1 MSINFDPYVKNFLI
15 SPMYI
20 TKNSKGYTL
29 IELVMIIGI
38 LGIISTISIPAFLKV
53 IEKSADRAVRIS
65 LMQSFKECQIDIASG
80 VKVPTFQLDM
90 GTVRQNGYYR
100 FYQQYDYVR
109 REDGFIPPTTLGNC
123 LGPLGPHRLG
133 VKKIKG
139 ENKNGEI
146 WINLSTGE
154 KTEKGNLKWN

>member
-15 SPMYI
+15 FPMYI
-20 TKNSKGYTL
+20 TKNINGYTL
-29 IELVMIIGI
+29 IELVIVIGI
-38 LGIISTISIPAFLKV
+38 LAIILTISIPAFLKV

-65 LMQSFKECQIDIASG
+65 LMQSFKECQIDIISG
-80 VKVPTFQLDM
+80 VKIPTFQLDM

-109 REDGFIPPTTLGNC
+109 REDGSIPPTTLGNC

>member
-1 MSINFDPYVKNFLI
+1 MSINLDPYVKNFLI
-15 SPMYI
+15 FPMYI

-29 IELVMIIGI
+29 IELAIVIGI
-38 LGIISTISIPAFLKV
+38 LAIISTISIPAFLKV

-65 LMQSFKECQIDIASG
+65 LMQSFKECQIDITSG
-80 VKVPTFQLDM
+80 VNIPTFQLDM

-133 VKKIKG
+133 VRKIKG